1 MSLFLSSLSEY
12 IRTLGTTGA
21 LMSGKVTPEE
31 IQLGAITETWLA
43 RHGGKRT
50 LKNMAN
56 YSKSSTEIICRAA
69 AGAIAED

>member
-1 MSLFLSSLSEY
+1 
-12 IRTLGTTGA
+12 
-21 LMSGKVTPEE
+21 MSGKTIPEE
-31 IQLGAITETWLA
+31 VQLGAITATWLS

-69 AGAIAED
+69 AGAIAEG